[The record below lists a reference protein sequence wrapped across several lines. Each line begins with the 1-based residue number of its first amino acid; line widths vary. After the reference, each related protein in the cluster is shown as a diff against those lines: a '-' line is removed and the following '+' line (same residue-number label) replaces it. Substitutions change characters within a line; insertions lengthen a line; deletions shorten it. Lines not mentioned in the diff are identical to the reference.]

1 MALWLHLIPQLHRPG
16 AAPRHHQFRAH
27 SADMF
32 AGESR
37 IMKAIIFTISLR
49 LLKTET
55 YTTVSESLS

>member
-1 MALWLHLIPQLHRPG
+1 
-16 AAPRHHQFRAH
+16 
-27 SADMF
+27 MF